1 MALSRL
7 PLPLDESY
15 ENLGTYLQGNP
26 ERELDLQHLG
36 MLPRVSV
43 CLAGCLALEF
53 GRTAGFQ

>member
-1 MALSRL
+1 
-7 PLPLDESY
+7 LPLDEIY